1 MEIDQTRLVIKARH
15 FDRTIQFYEQIL
27 GLPRLSSWESEEGR
41 RALFQIGGTVI
52 DVRGRAR
59 DEEGSDRDEAY
70 EYTGPDH
77 KLVVELDVPSAEAA
91 YEELLFR
98 DKNIPGG
105 LRQDDDGLV
114 FETYDPD
121 GMKILF
127 CERTD

>member
-1 MEIDQTRLVIKARH
+1 MEIDQTRIVLKARR
-15 FDRTIQFYEQIL
+15 FDRTLQFYEQIL

-41 RALFQIGGTVI
+41 RALFQIGGAVI

-59 DEEGSDRDEAY
+59 GEEGSDRDEAY
-70 EYTGPDH
+70 EYTGPGH

-105 LRQDDDGLV
+105 LRQDDDSLV
-114 FETYDPD
+114 FETHDPD
-121 GMKILF
+121 GMKIRF